1 MARPS
6 TSLPALRSVIRGTSD
21 KHGLGQ
27 RVVTVMGEGEEHAT
41 GALGQGDGAAAP
53 VEDHRRRL
61 AALAPHFHLPP
72 AHTHPQSRAQSLER
86 RLLGGEAGGKM
97 RNGVAPTAAVDD
109 LLVGENAPQE
119 PLIPALNDLTNPRDQ
134 RQIHPDAHDG
144 DAQQGAIR
152 PAVALAATVWL
163 APARTGYPR
172 VTVRS
177 PRKSSPPARR
187 RYSRRAPAPL
197 PRP

>member
-6 TSLPALRSVIRGTSD
+6 TSLP
-21 KHGLGQ
+21 
-27 RVVTVMGEGEEHAT
+27 
-41 GALGQGDGAAAP
+41 
-53 VEDHRRRL
+53 
-61 AALAPHFHLPP
+61 ALAPHFHLPP
-72 AHTHPQSRAQSLER
+72 AHTHPQSSAQSLER

-109 LLVGENAPQE
+109 LLVGEDAPQE
-119 PLIPALNDLTNPRDQ
+119 PLIPALNDLTHSRDQ
-134 RQIHPDAHDG
+134 RQIHADAHDVH
-144 DAQQGAIR
+144 AQQDAIR
-152 PAVALAATVWL
+152 PAVDRAAAVLL
-163 APARTGYPR
+163 APGPRMPHCCSCSTGRHSPRGGSRRHGPVCAGGAGDALRTPCVVWGEEGAPAPPAQTRNRR

-187 RYSRRAPAPL
+187 RYSRRAPAPP